1 MVNERKNSYVRPMIH
16 EAATNLKEREMHLI
30 LREKFEIRPPT
41 SDSMVPPEING
52 PRGLFSGN
60 CPQSTGA

>member
-16 EAATNLKEREMHLI
+16 GAATNLKREKNAFNSTPYSV

-41 SDSMVPPEING
+41 SDSMVPPEIK
-52 PRGLFSGN
+52 
-60 CPQSTGA
+60 